1 MGNAQTGRFP
11 YEDGRFIGEMSPWLG
26 SPFPGFESRRLHSF
40 YSGKHA
46 RYFWLSDVDLLA
58 VTTA

>member
-1 MGNAQTGRFP
+1 MA
-11 YEDGRFIGEMSPWLG
+11 
-26 SPFPGFESRRLHSF
+26 F

>member
-1 MGNAQTGRFP
+1 MTLTLRDVADFCKRENGSLPMNEAIFGRFEP
-11 YEDGRFIGEMSPWLG
+11 
-26 SPFPGFESRRLHSF
+26 RRLHSF